1 MLCVESRAVRKQ
13 KTARVAR
20 PAVYLHVLGAPVT
33 PHSSDYDT
41 SGPSLCQG
49 RLNATAAYVPLSAKM
64 HKMNHK
70 NPWEVSVVPE
80 KKDFGFGNWGFI
92 LFLILILLF
101 FGQGFCF

>member
-1 MLCVESRAVRKQ
+1 
-13 KTARVAR
+13 
-20 PAVYLHVLGAPVT
+20 
-33 PHSSDYDT
+33 
-41 SGPSLCQG
+41 
-49 RLNATAAYVPLSAKM
+49 M